1 MTTATAHAAAARE
14 FKSNDGNA
22 WRQHYPSR
30 DCNLNPAPFTAKLT
44 VGLIQPFKPARMV
57 QNKINLVSTPR
68 QRPKDT
74 TGNLVFFKESL
85 YLISP
90 MRESKLGSSG
100 VQKERINRTR
110 ST

>member
-30 DCNLNPAPFTAKLT
+30 DCNLSPAPFTAKLT

-57 QNKINLVSTPR
+57 QKKINLVSAPP
-68 QRPKDT
+68 QRTKVATGTLFFHGKLVSCQPHARIEIREQWSPK
-74 TGNLVFFKESL
+74 
-85 YLISP
+85 
-90 MRESKLGSSG
+90 
-100 VQKERINRTR
+100 RTDQ
-110 ST
+110 